1 MAVPDGEREFDSW
14 QRGLTADELTPEQL
28 AMLRAMVDEGR
39 ADSVERAA
47 QLLDW
52 QGSVIDLT
60 ETMHGP

>member
-1 MAVPDGEREFDSW
+1 MVLHEEREFDSW
-14 QRGLTADELTPEQL
+14 QRALTTDRLTPEQL
-28 AMLRAMVDEGR
+28 AMLQTMVDEGR
-39 ADSVERAA
+39 ADNLERAA